1 MFGRPG
7 RMMRRGLMGGG
18 GRGVQ
23 MARQVQ
29 ALMAQGKFAEAGK
42 LCLQFSDQA
51 AQGGFIRPAVNMALL
66 GTRVHSRPTAGRCA
80 ECGAACVGFD
90 HECGPAAASDARDA
104 DDHRGTAREWFCRT
118 SGGVGKRSGGSI
130 GKSEFEIGSAVW
142 SGTRRARI
150 DPGVLPELRRRTP
163 IRFRGM
169 DRCHECRMSVVR
181 LDGENELSSFRKI
194 LKAK

>member
-66 GTRVHSRPTAGRCA
+66 GTRAFIQGQLPDDALNAARRALDLIMNAGQPQRATPAMPTII
-80 ECGAACVGFD
+80 AALRANGFAAQAAALEKEAAD
-90 HECGPAAASDARDA
+90 RLAKVNLKLGQPFGQGPA
-104 DDHRGTAREWFCRT
+104 GP
-118 SGGVGKRSGGSI
+118 GSI
-130 GKSEFEIGSAVW
+130 PASCPNCGGALRSDSAEWIDATSVECPWCGSTVKT
-142 SGTRRARI
+142 S
-150 DPGVLPELRRRTP
+150 
-163 IRFRGM
+163 
-169 DRCHECRMSVVR
+169 
-181 LDGENELSSFRKI
+181 
-194 LKAK
+194 